1 MENKRE
7 TLDERQARLEA
18 VRREQLSRKRRI
30 RIAIIK
36 YALLILPCLI
46 AVLPLIFSFNMMRTV
61 AFMERD
67 VSNIKANRGE
77 NAILLNDSAGI
88 NGISNISDYINVSS
102 DADEDLVPDGSR
114 VYLTFDDGPSLYTD
128 EILDILDKY
137 DAKACFFVVG
147 TEGFDSELQRI
158 VKDGHTIGVHSFT
171 HNYAKI
177 YSSEKAF
184 KKDVQ
189 LMSDKIFV
197 TTGVRT
203 KLYRFPGG
211 SGNTVSRVSI
221 KKLIDWLD
229 EEEYTYYD
237 WNALTGDAVA
247 ETIPPKEL
255 IANAMGYIRSNHD
268 AGKATILLMHD
279 HSDKHNMVDA
289 LDDLLAKLKKEG
301 YLISRPLDENVPP
314 VQQIPSQDKN
324 NS

>member
-1 MENKRE
+1 
-7 TLDERQARLEA
+7 
-18 VRREQLSRKRRI
+18 
-30 RIAIIK
+30 
-36 YALLILPCLI
+36 
-46 AVLPLIFSFNMMRTV
+46 
-61 AFMERD
+61 MERD
-67 VSNIKANRGE
+67 VSSIKANRGE
-77 NAILLNDSAGI
+77 NAILLNDGAGI

-128 EILDILDKY
+128 EVLDILDKY

-211 SGNTVSRVSI
+211 SSNKVSNT
-221 KKLIDWLD
+221 DMT
-229 EEEYTYYD
+229 EYIQYLNSQGITYYD
-237 WNALTGDAVA
+237 WNVSCGDATSQA
-247 ETIPPKEL
+247 YTADEL
-255 IANAMGYIRSNHD
+255 VENVMGDVVKYKTSVVLLHD
-268 AGKATILLMHD
+268 ADSKTQTVQALPKLIESLQSVGAMILPI
-279 HSDKHNMVDA
+279 SDDTTVIQHVS
-289 LDDLLAKLKKEG
+289 LQTDL
-301 YLISRPLDENVPP
+301 N
-314 VQQIPSQDKN
+314 
-324 NS
+324 

>member
-1 MENKRE
+1 
-7 TLDERQARLEA
+7 
-18 VRREQLSRKRRI
+18 
-30 RIAIIK
+30 
-36 YALLILPCLI
+36 
-46 AVLPLIFSFNMMRTV
+46 MRSV
-61 AFMERD
+61 ASMERD
-67 VSNIKANRGE
+67 VNNIKANRGE

-88 NGISNISDYINVSS
+88 NGINNISDYINVSS
-102 DADEDLVPDGSR
+102 DADEDLVPDGNR

-128 EILDILDKY
+128 EVLDILDAN

-158 VKDGHTIGVHSFT
+158 VKDGHTIGVHSYT

-177 YSSEKAF
+177 YASERAF
-184 KKDVQ
+184 KKDVE

-197 TTGVRT
+197 TTGIRT

-211 SGNTVSRVSI
+211 SANTVSRVSVQ
-221 KKLIDWLD
+221 KLIDYLND
-229 EEEYTYYD
+229 EGYTYYD

-289 LDDLLAKLKKEG
+289 LDALLKKLKKEG
-301 YLISRPLDENVPP
+301 YIVSRPLDESVAP
-314 VQQIPSQDKN
+314 VQQISSEKK
-324 NS
+324 